1 MFSTLTQDRPWQLTL
16 RQGVVFV
23 AVILVLLTLARVV
36 FLTYFGSPALSDA
49 LLALWTGFRVD
60 LKWSAILLLPAW
72 LICLLTYPWPRLK
85 RALILLVGLTSLLL
99 MSLEVINLGFFA
111 FYRTPI
117 SSIIFGLW
125 QDDTKA
131 ILATLWSDWPV
142 VQLVLAALV
151 LTLLPLLATRLVR
164 PRPYGERRYSKTRFA
179 ITAIVITALFGLA
192 MRGSLGKFPL
202 RLQDWAVTTDA
213 FVNASVPNGV
223 AALYEAWKNQQRLSL
238 AKGPEEGVHQLGF
251 ASINDAKNALNTLLP
266 TQDTVT
272 PLKTQPQFVVFALME
287 SMGRDEFE
295 ADRPGVND
303 TLGDLRAVLPLAH
316 VFRQGIA
323 VEGGTFPSLEG
334 ILFDTPIT
342 PISQSRYG
350 RVGFPFSRLWAYK
363 KVGYETVFL
372 TSGSVSWR
380 QIDSHFPK
388 HGFDEILGDQ
398 DILKVFPQAEHGTWG
413 VGDEWMFRY
422 ANRLLEEKAQA
433 GKRIFLFM
441 LSSTNHPPH
450 HVPDG
455 ANVNPVD
462 PKVLPAFIE
471 EDRTSDLVKNRLQ
484 TYQYSA
490 GALGRFVERLEAD
503 HLLQSA
509 VVVATGDHNS
519 RQHYSA
525 NGVWHHANGVPV
537 LFWLPEKRN
546 ANTQQWV
553 STRDIFPTLNALIL
567 GQAPSR
573 DEGRDLFGAISA
585 KPAQSFS
592 SLDTFGLSLA
602 SSGAISLGVNG
613 TLHCYRWENDRMI
626 PESPCSAENEKAGQ
640 IARAQRAVRDYHIRH
655 TLLNLTEKAR

>member
-1 MFSTLTQDRPWQLTL
+1 MFSTLTKDRSWQLTL

-23 AVILVLLTLARVV
+23 AVTLVLLTLARVV
-36 FLTYFGSPALSDA
+36 FLTYFGSPAMSDA

-72 LICLLTYPWPRLK
+72 LISLLTYPWPHLK
-85 RALILLVGLTSLLL
+85 RILTLVAGLTSLFL
-99 MSLEVINLGFFA
+99 MSLAVINLGFFA

-142 VQLVLAALV
+142 VQLVLATLV
-151 LTLLPLLATRLVR
+151 LALLPLLAARLVR

-213 FVNASVPNGV
+213 FVNSSVPNGV

-251 ASINDAKNALNTLLP
+251 VSINEAQNALNTLLP

-272 PLKTQPQFVVFALME
+272 PLKTPPQFVVFALME

-295 ADRPGVND
+295 ADRPGIND
-303 TLGDLRAVLPLAH
+303 TLGNLRAVLPLAH

-363 KVGYETVFL
+363 KAGYETVFL

-380 QIDSHFPK
+380 QIDRHFPK

-398 DILKVFPQAEHGTWG
+398 DILKAYPEAEHGTWG

-441 LSSTNHPPH
+441 LSTTNHPPH

-519 RQHYSA
+519 RQHYA
-525 NGVWHHANGVPV
+525 TNGVWHHANGVPV

-546 ANTQQWV
+546 VNNQQWV

-573 DEGRDLFGAISA
+573 DEGRNLFGAVSA

-592 SLDTFGLSLA
+592 SLDTYGLSLT
-602 SSGAISLGVNG
+602 STGAISLGVNG